1 MKKKQT
7 LLFLI
12 VLVGI
17 IMVGFGRPIYADE
30 LKTKQINSLEKT
42 PWFQNAGLTKGI
54 TQDKQDLGIIL
65 PANMELEVRQTN
77 PIFTDS
83 LVLELLNDDRQT
95 EKEKPV
101 TSAWQTISS
110 NYVTVPFI
118 RTPRGEVRPV
128 LEYRVKGDSKPLPI
142 YTDGSKESEF
152 FGKWDSTNAE
162 FGLITSKY
170 FQMLVPKLDKVYVRN
185 MPDFSSIDQLC
196 AYYSDIFETYNK
208 LAGISFSPVNPT
220 DKNIPN
226 RYFIKANAHG
236 EGYAYYGVLETGQNE
251 SSISAYL
258 TKGWVVLHEIA
269 HGYQGAF
276 MERSSFDVNEVWNNI
291 YAESYER
298 KYYGADYLTKGTQTK
313 NGEKE
318 VREASFNKVWQLE
331 HQALNKWSGSDK
343 ERLFSL
349 FMRKGGDE
357 GLTNFNQQYRKLANM
372 PNFVRE
378 NYDLL
383 DLMSKYFG
391 ETSGF
396 DFTPVLE
403 SVRGTTEEK
412 LQQDIEYKDYKA
424 VAPLKELVSASE
436 LENAQKKL
444 NLESYLS
451 LVDTDQMAEL
461 KLTGNATIKLSI
473 DDFSQISGGNLVIKN
488 GAKIVKTVKIT
499 SETIN
504 LGSLPKGIYTVYVPT
519 GNSQKYSIDQR
530 YLKVQNDEN
539 TLTMK
544 YTPKKMSHLINP
556 VNISMLGLAEWK
568 IGYLDVDIEKEQ
580 MVVNIN
586 KAYPNFLFGN
596 SQYMK
601 VQVIDEKGKET
612 YNKEIKGDNEAL
624 FSDKVVIKEGYK
636 ISIFYAEPNFLRFNN
651 AGFMDKNIIFTVT
664 ASGLQDGSLGAN
676 GLDWV
681 KVKIDDAA
689 KQIRNNPTMF
699 ASDYSTLKDDVL
711 LAIKGLP
718 ESARSELMETYKD
731 VLPKDLSQPSPASIE
746 GPSVLNVEQTN
757 TGTLT
762 TQVLPVAADQGVN
775 FESSN
780 KGVMTIDA
788 SGNWHAVG
796 KGEAVITITSK
807 VDNHITKKI
816 TVKVTE
822 KMDYSL
828 AVNAYKLDS
837 GTLTGKFGKHI
848 SKVRLWINGKVVT
861 QATTNA
867 AGEYVFDNASSFIHS
882 ATDVAEVVG
891 VDSAYVERARIKVPV
906 TGQSESNTNLTQN
919 PYNIGDMA
927 LTGQFGKAIFKVRL
941 FVNGI
946 VVTQATTSEDGTY
959 TFANASNFIKSSTD
973 KIEIVGVDTQYKEV
987 KRIVATVTGKAPD
1000 TSLQAKEFTF
1010 GDKTITGTF
1019 GTAISKVR
1027 LAVNGTIVQQAT
1039 TVDGG
1044 FTFTSTNYL
1053 IKNPTDKVEIIGVDA
1068 QYKEIKR
1075 IVLN

>member
-1 MKKKQT
+1 
-7 LLFLI
+7 
-12 VLVGI
+12 
-17 IMVGFGRPIYADE
+17 
-30 LKTKQINSLEKT
+30 
-42 PWFQNAGLTKGI
+42 
-54 TQDKQDLGIIL
+54 
-65 PANMELEVRQTN
+65 
-77 PIFTDS
+77 
-83 LVLELLNDDRQT
+83 
-95 EKEKPV
+95 
-101 TSAWQTISS
+101 
-110 NYVTVPFI
+110 
-118 RTPRGEVRPV
+118 
-128 LEYRVKGDSKPLPI
+128 
-142 YTDGSKESEF
+142 
-152 FGKWDSTNAE
+152 
-162 FGLITSKY
+162 
-170 FQMLVPKLDKVYVRN
+170 
-185 MPDFSSIDQLC
+185 
-196 AYYSDIFETYNK
+196 
-208 LAGISFSPVNPT
+208 
-220 DKNIPN
+220 
-226 RYFIKANAHG
+226 
-236 EGYAYYGVLETGQNE
+236 
-251 SSISAYL
+251 
-258 TKGWVVLHEIA
+258 
-269 HGYQGAF
+269 
-276 MERSSFDVNEVWNNI
+276 
-291 YAESYER
+291 
-298 KYYGADYLTKGTQTK
+298 
-313 NGEKE
+313 
-318 VREASFNKVWQLE
+318 
-331 HQALNKWSGSDK
+331 
-343 ERLFSL
+343 
-349 FMRKGGDE
+349 
-357 GLTNFNQQYRKLANM
+357 
-372 PNFVRE
+372 
-378 NYDLL
+378 
-383 DLMSKYFG
+383 
-391 ETSGF
+391 
-396 DFTPVLE
+396 
-403 SVRGTTEEK
+403 
-412 LQQDIEYKDYKA
+412 
-424 VAPLKELVSASE
+424 
-436 LENAQKKL
+436 
-444 NLESYLS
+444 
-451 LVDTDQMAEL
+451 
-461 KLTGNATIKLSI
+461 
-473 DDFSQISGGNLVIKN
+473 
-488 GAKIVKTVKIT
+488 
-499 SETIN
+499 
-504 LGSLPKGIYTVYVPT
+504 
-519 GNSQKYSIDQR
+519 
-530 YLKVQNDEN
+530 
-539 TLTMK
+539 
-544 YTPKKMSHLINP
+544 
-556 VNISMLGLAEWK
+556 MLGLAEWK